1 MTRLIPEQ
9 AFRLGFS
16 YVGTEHILLAILA
29 HGDGRARTMLIAL
42 GADEEMLRGQLAA
55 KLTDQL
61 AARIRVAEI

>member
-1 MTRLIPEQ
+1 
-9 AFRLGFS
+9 
-16 YVGTEHILLAILA
+16 
-29 HGDGRARTMLIAL
+29 MLIAL